1 MPALSI
7 RARLTLWYSALLTVS
22 MLILAGAAYALLW
35 YGSIQDMDDALQGVA
50 RALERQ
56 APRRENPFVP
66 ADVDALFRRFFGFS
80 PWDRFVERRAL
91 AGPVVPPRPGTPSGT
106 LPLSAEARR
115 NAAAGRETY
124 ETVEGLAEYP
134 VRVLTKP
141 LVAGG
146 RVRNVIQ
153 VGMSQENLYATRRRF
168 LWVMTAVLPL
178 GLLLAAGG
186 GWALARRALAP
197 VERMAEAA
205 RRISAERLAE
215 RLEESGTGDELDRL
229 SRVLNAMLERLDMSF
244 RQVRQFSADASHE
257 LQTPLTILQGELE
270 VALRTPRSPQAYRES
285 ITSALQEIDRLATL
299 VEGLLLLARAD
310 AGVLRL
316 DLKPIDAAQ
325 LLAEVYERMRIVA
338 QTRSVVLDLDELK
351 PHLVLGDGERLRRLL
366 LNLVDN
372 AIKYTPAGGRVIL
385 SLQRLNDRACLSVRD
400 TGIGLSEGE
409 KEQVFQRFYR
419 AGAARDHGAEGSGLG
434 LCIAMSIVE
443 AHGGTLE
450 VSSRVGEGSTFRVC
464 LPEVP

>member
-7 RARLTLWYSALLTVS
+7 RACLTLWYSALLTVS
-22 MLILAGAAYALLW
+22 MLILAGAACALLW

-270 VALRTPRSPQAYRES
+270 VALRTPRSPRAYRES
-285 ITSALQEIDRLATL
+285 ITSALQEIERLATL
-299 VEGLLLLARAD
+299 VEGLLLLARVD

-338 QTRSVVLDLDELK
+338 QTRSVVLDLDELE
-351 PHLVLGDGERLRRLL
+351 PHLVLGDGERLRRVL

-372 AIKYTPAGGRVIL
+372 AIKYTPAGGRVTL
-385 SLQRLNDRACLSVRD
+385 SVRRLNDRACLSVRD

>member
-80 PWDRFVERRAL
+80 PWDRFVERRDL
-91 AGPVVPPRPGTPSGT
+91 AGPAVPPRPGTASGT
-106 LPLSAEARR
+106 LPLSAAARR

-134 VRVLTKP
+134 VRILTKP

-146 RVRNVIQ
+146 RVRNVIR

-215 RLEESGTGDELDRL
+215 RLEHSGTGDELDRL
-229 SRVLNAMLERLDMSF
+229 SHVLNAMLERLDLSF

-270 VALRTPRSPQAYRES
+270 VALRTPRSPQAYRDF
-285 ITSALQEIDRLATL
+285 IASALQEIERLATL

-325 LLAEVYERMRIVA
+325 LLAEVYERMQFVA
-338 QTRSVVLDLDELK
+338 QRRSVALDIDELE
-351 PHLVLGDGERLRRLL
+351 PHLVLGDGERLRRVL

-372 AIKYTPAGGRVIL
+372 AIKYTPAGGRVAL

-400 TGIGLSEGE
+400 TGIGLSEAE
-409 KEQVFQRFYR
+409 REQVFQRFYR
-419 AGAARDHGAEGSGLG
+419 AGAARDHGARGSGLG

-443 AHGGTLE
+443 AHGGSLE
-450 VSSRVGEGSTFRVC
+450 VTSRVGEGSMFRVC